1 MLNPLAAPGDFMGS
15 DTSLRSRPQPQRQ
28 CLQGQPGPPEPRL
41 KHRCWLLGGCA
52 RVSRDGA
59 GWGSR
64 ERSGEQGANPQRSW
78 AWGSCDVCS
87 RFSQF
92 AQSFLLPETSL
103 GNISRLQCKLG
114 AAASCKEGSSA
125 RLCPPRALAVR
136 MGPSPSLQLPWEAS
150 SSSAAWCPGGAING
164 RRKQKITSAA
174 DLEAAV
180 SHNDAESRLWGMVC
194 GLC

>member
-92 AQSFLLPETSL
+92 AQSSAFCYQKPHWGTSQGFSASSVLLPPAKRAPVPGSAPPEPLLCAWGQPRPCGFL
-103 GNISRLQCKLG
+103 GKLPPPPLRG
-114 AAASCKEGSSA
+114 AQE
-125 RLCPPRALAVR
+125 
-136 MGPSPSLQLPWEAS
+136 GPSMA
-150 SSSAAWCPGGAING
+150 GGS
-164 RRKQKITSAA
+164 KK
-174 DLEAAV
+174 
-180 SHNDAESRLWGMVC
+180 
-194 GLC
+194 